1 MKLLLDFLPL
11 LLFFVTFKYAEGH
24 ADWAATFAST
34 HFGFMVSGGKVGPE
48 EAPVLLATLVVIAA
62 TVIQVIVQRLR
73 GEKIHLMLWVN
84 LGIVVVLGGLTV
96 WLHDPT
102 FIKWKPTGYY
112 WGMAIAFWAS
122 QTLFNKNLL
131 KTLMGGAELSM
142 PEPVWRSLNWAW
154 VLFFLV
160 MGVINL
166 WVAYNFSTSAWAD
179 FKVFG
184 ATGLMFVFMLAQGF
198 YMSRHLDP
206 IEEKSKPDAQ
216 G

>member
-11 LLFFVTFKYAEGH
+11 LFFFVTFKYAEGH

-34 HFGFMVSGGKVGPE
+34 HLGFMVSGGKVGPE
-48 EAPVLLATLVVIAA
+48 EAPVLLATLVVVAA
-62 TVIQVIVQRLR
+62 TVLQVIVQKVR

-122 QTLFNKNLL
+122 QTLFSKNLL
-131 KTLMGGAELSM
+131 KTLVGGELSM
-142 PEPVWRSLNWAW
+142 PEFAWRRLNWAW
-154 VLFFLV
+154 VLFFLA
-160 MGVINL
+160 MGVVNL

-184 ATGLMFVFMLAQGF
+184 ATGMMFVFMIAQGF